1 MPIYTNL
8 TDRICRSRG
17 ESKTP
22 SELSRLKLHYMLS
35 NPACEEAGTATSNY
49 IIPYTRL
56 GSQFLLSR
64 SEMRLEH
71 VICFKKGWC
80 LVHGIGEFKLDK
92 TYIEGTFI

>member
-17 ESKTP
+17 ESKIP

-49 IIPYTRL
+49 IIPYT
-56 GSQFLLSR
+56 SMCYQ
-64 SEMRLEH
+64 
-71 VICFKKGWC
+71 KGWDRNFYS
-80 LVHGIGEFKLDK
+80 LGLR
-92 TYIEGTFI
+92 